1 MDMNMKKVLYVP
13 LDDRPVNL
21 DDVIVQGRSA
31 GIEVITPCLEDI
43 KNRMDSQKTASDN
56 TLLSTSSP
64 TFGNTTN
71 IRKFILDH
79 AAEVDGFII
88 SADMLAYG
96 GLIGSRRLRTNGGS
110 AYPDYDPATIHLLD
124 TIRLVKKAYPHK
136 PMYVLDTIMR
146 LATTT
151 YVENVFQNAYD
162 ESRSFMKQ
170 PRKSVDELSE
180 ILEGYDTKPDGTPY
194 EETVTFNKEHYYD
207 ARRHK
212 FKSNVYILDRLAQF
226 DYIDF
231 LAIGVDDSST
241 QGVQAN
247 EIDYVE
253 GMITESLGGENGQSP
268 ERAIILPDADGLG
281 HSLMARMAHELL
293 RVEEKP
299 KYAVLYFG
307 RDGSTIINPYEYM
320 SVHQNIEH
328 HVDIIGGQLVE
339 DSPEVKVDVEIIAI
353 TDMDEVPNAVSRIEV
368 NGLNQIPT
376 VVIDFVGG
384 GAANAVVTEAL
395 LESSYTGQI
404 LGYSGWNTAGNKIG
418 IALGMAQAR
427 YAFLITEKKA
437 PALNK
442 AVDAH
447 GSLLFK
453 RFLKDYYYKT
463 LTIGEIRQYSRAN
476 ALYTNIPYA
485 DGNFLLFNSESDY
498 AHVVTLLRER
508 MQTHT
513 NTLAAKNAFQISQCT
528 SSHNIRQIK
537 NAKWSYAEYES
548 ASLSYENP
556 SYIWDRAFEIT
567 LNPKVTLS

>member
-1 MDMNMKKVLYVP
+1 MKKVLYVP

-31 GIEVITPCLEDI
+31 GIEVITPCIDDI
-43 KNRMDSQKTASDN
+43 KNRMDSEKTDSDN
-56 TLLSTSSP
+56 TLVSTFSP

-71 IRKFILDH
+71 IRQFILDH
-79 AAEVDGFII
+79 AADVDGFII
-88 SADMLAYG
+88 TVDMLAYG

-110 AYPDYDPATIHLLD
+110 AYPDYDPATTHLLD
-124 TIRLVKKAYPHK
+124 TIRLVKKAYPRK
-136 PMYVLDTIMR
+136 PIYVLDTIMR

-162 ESRSFMKQ
+162 ESRNFMKQ
-170 PRKSVDELSE
+170 PRKSVSEFSE

-212 FKSNVYILDRLAQF
+212 FKSNVYILDRLARLGH
-226 DYIDF
+226 IDF

-253 GMITESLGGENGQSP
+253 GFITESLGGENGQSP

-281 HSLMARMAHELL
+281 HSLMARMAHQLL

-299 KYAVLYFG
+299 KYSVHYFG

-320 SVHQNIEH
+320 SVHQNIQH
-328 HVDIIGGQLVE
+328 HVDIIGGQLVTS
-339 DSPEVKVDVEIIAI
+339 SPDAEVDVEIVAI
-353 TDMDEVPNAVSRIEV
+353 TDIAEVPSAVSRIEA
-368 NGLNQIPT
+368 NGSNRIPT

-395 LESSYTGQI
+395 LESPYTGQI

-427 YAFLITEKKA
+427 YAFLITEKRS
-437 PALNK
+437 PALSK
-442 AVDAH
+442 AVNAH

-453 RFLKDYYYKT
+453 RFLKDYYYKA

-498 AHVVTLLRER
+498 AHVIALLKDR

-513 NTLAAKNAFQISQCT
+513 NTLAAKIAFQISQCP
-528 SSHNIRQIK
+528 SSNNIRQIK
-537 NAKWSYAEYES
+537 KSKWSYAEYES

-567 LNPKVTLS
+567 LNPKITLS